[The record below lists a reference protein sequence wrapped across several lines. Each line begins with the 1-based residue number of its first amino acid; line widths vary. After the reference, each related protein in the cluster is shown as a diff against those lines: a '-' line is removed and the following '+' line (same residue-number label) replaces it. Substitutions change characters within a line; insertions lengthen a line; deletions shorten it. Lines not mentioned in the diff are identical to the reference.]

1 METGLFI
8 GRFQPF
14 HHGHMESITGIL
26 DELDELIIG
35 IGSADSSHTTKDPF
49 TAGERIRMIDRSHK
63 IDETNIYIIPIVDI
77 ERNSVWV
84 SHIES
89 LCPKFTTVYTNNS
102 LVSQLFEESGYNVE
116 NHEEVRRDTLSGTE
130 VRRRMMED
138 DNWKDLVP
146 DEVVAQIDR
155 IDGVERL
162 KIIGD

>member
-1 METGLFI
+1 
-8 GRFQPF
+8 
-14 HHGHMESITGIL
+14 MESITGIL

-77 ERNSVWV
+77 ERNPVWV

-102 LVSQLFEESGYNVE
+102 LVSQLFEGSGYNVE
-116 NHEEVRRDTLSGTE
+116 NHEEVRRDTLSE
-130 VRRRMMED
+130 QRLD
-138 DNWKDLVP
+138 
-146 DEVVAQIDR
+146 
-155 IDGVERL
+155 VE
-162 KIIGD
+162 